1 MVTALLARDGVA
13 SVAKV
18 WPEASQDKV
27 FKIFVSGGMPICSA
41 CSKRVFDTSLAAML
55 QQSEPTCTL
64 DKLEEYDDLSTYMI
78 EEDLATLFVRAVMSK
93 GCNREP
99 NSRACYLCNNR
110 QEFEH
115 HLSSQEWQAVST
127 QYAARL
133 ATDLTDLYNDHL
145 DSRYGVPCDL
155 VLKLLPGTCLRCGTF
170 ECDESSSCEWICG
183 EDVVAQQM
191 QQQLLEQHMTL
202 LKARGPC
209 GCRRKKKEP
218 DNIHKRCACAC
229 CNNTAPELCDFCGK
243 CCRAVYCSHNGGP
256 LQPQIRHRF
265 VKYIDE

>member
-1 MVTALLARDGVA
+1 MRGSRAHLPENALHMVTALLARDGVA

-27 FKIFVSGGMPICSA
+27 FEIFVSGGMPVCSA

-64 DKLEEYDDLSTYMI
+64 YKMEEYDDVYPTYMI
-78 EEDLATLFVRAVMSK
+78 ERDLATLFVRAVMNK

-99 NSRACYLCNNR
+99 NSRACYLCNNK

-115 HLSSQEWQAVST
+115 HIISQEWQAVST

-133 ATDLTDLYNDHL
+133 ATDLTDLYDDH
-145 DSRYGVPCDL
+145 DSEYAVSWSDL
-155 VLKLLPGTCLRCGTF
+155 GLKLLPGTCLRCDMV

-183 EDVVAQQM
+183 EDVVLQHM
-191 QQQLLEQHMTL
+191 QQQLLEQRMIL
-202 LKARGPC
+202 LK
-209 GCRRKKKEP
+209 
-218 DNIHKRCACAC
+218 
-229 CNNTAPELCDFCGK
+229 GK
-243 CCRAVYCSHNGGP
+243 GTM
-256 LQPQIRHRF
+256 
-265 VKYIDE
+265 